1 MVLKHFLQ
9 SVFSAVF
16 TLTAITPALAQD
28 APAATFSLQLNNA
41 AEIAEGGCRLTYVA
55 VNNTG
60 QDLSGV
66 SYQVGVFDTQAIV
79 TDLLVLEFGDIVD
92 GKTKIVQFDLGGR
105 SCTDIS
111 RITVNIVTACDL
123 ADGGVGDFC
132 MSSLETSSRGTIQF
146 GI

>member
-1 MVLKHFLQ
+1 MILKDFLQ
-9 SVFSAVF
+9 CAFSAVF
-16 TLTAITPALAQD
+16 ALTAVTPALAQD
-28 APAATFSLQLNNA
+28 EAATPFSLQLNNA

-60 QDLSGV
+60 QDLSAV

-79 TDLLVLEFGDIVD
+79 TDLLVLEFGDIID

-105 SCTDIS
+105 SCADIS
-111 RITVNIVTACDL
+111 RITVNIVTSCDL
-123 ADGGVGDFC
+123 AEGGVGDFC